1 MSNSLESQDVSLSS
15 RNVICRT
22 VEVWIPVKLP
32 GRNKAELEAR
42 SHWAKGAKLKK
53 IHSTLCYNFIREKIP
68 KGWRPIDRYD
78 VHFGWVCENRRQDP
92 DNVISAMKYVFD
104 GMVTAGLV
112 AGDGWNNVRE
122 ITNRLEIGKVS
133 GVRVMV
139 WEIE

>member
-1 MSNSLESQDVSLSS
+1 
-15 RNVICRT
+15 
-22 VEVWIPVKLP
+22 
-32 GRNKAELEAR
+32 
-42 SHWAKGAKLKK
+42 
-53 IHSTLCYNFIREKIP
+53 
-68 KGWRPIDRYD
+68 
-78 VHFGWVCENRRQDP
+78 VCENRRQDP

>member
-1 MSNSLESQDVSLSS
+1 L
-15 RNVICRT
+15 
-22 VEVWIPVKLP
+22 
-32 GRNKAELEAR
+32 
-42 SHWAKGAKLKK
+42 
-53 IHSTLCYNFIREKIP
+53 
-68 KGWRPIDRYD
+68 RYD
-78 VHFGWVCENRRQDP
+78 VHFGWVCKNKRQDP